1 MTVTSRQ
8 RDTGTGT
15 ESETENKFF
24 TAQLTMMVISWW
36 REGHSHRNAERET
49 ERDREWQTE
58 TQREK
63 STTWKQRQRTT
74 ERNTEKSTAWKQ
86 RQRNGEKNH
95 QPENNNLKKFK
106 KLWSLFKTNS
116 PTFSSCD
123 PKSVPA
129 LVTHGAGVL
138 LSLGPTASFPG
149 ARGVRVHECLLASS
163 WQRRLS
169 KHSDSSDTA
178 IRSLTFS
185 RLEKGITSST
195 MDACSTQMLIC
206 SKADSLVRKSLLHRV
221 PSYKPFNSIFINFLQ

>member
-1 MTVTSRQ
+1 MQ
-8 RDTGTGT
+8 R
-15 ESETENKFF
+15 EKLRETEN
-24 TAQLTMMVISWW
+24 
-36 REGHSHRNAERET
+36 
-49 ERDREWQTE
+49 DRQKH
-58 TQREK
+58 REK
-63 STTWKQRQRTT
+63 NQ
-74 ERNTEKSTAWKQ
+74 
-86 RQRNGEKNH
+86 
-95 QPENNNLKKFK
+95 QPENNNLKNILFFK
-106 KLWSLFKTNS
+106 NS

-149 ARGVRVHECLLASS
+149 ARGVRVHECLFASS

-178 IRSLTFS
+178 IRSLTLS

-206 SKADSLVRKSLLHRV
+206 SKADSLVRKWLLHRV
-221 PSYKPFNSIFINFLQ
+221 PSYKPFSSIVINFLQ

>member
-15 ESETENKFF
+15 ESETENNFF
-24 TAQLTMMVISWW
+24 YCPVNHDGYIRVERGTQSQKC
-36 REGHSHRNAERET
+36 RERNWERQRMTDRNTERKINNLKTET
-49 ERDREWQTE
+49 EKNT
-58 TQREK
+58 EK
-63 STTWKQRQRTT
+63 STTWKQRQRN
-74 ERNTEKSTAWKQ
+74 R
-86 RQRNGEKNH
+86 EKNQ
-95 QPENNNLKKFK
+95 QPENNNLKKIK
-106 KLWSLFKTNS
+106 KLWSLSKTNS

-221 PSYKPFNSIFINFLQ
+221 PSYKPFSSIFINFLQ